1 LSPIAAAVVDRMNG
15 GYAQS
20 SEPLVTMMDMLLVP
34 DESVMDDAPQDVRWI
49 SRQISRD
56 VFISKVE

>member
-34 DESVMDDAPQDVRWI
+34 DESVMDESPQDVRCV
-49 SRQISRD
+49 SGQINRD
-56 VFISKVE
+56 IFISKVE